1 MCKAEFHKNWTR
13 SGKFGSHTQVGWVT
27 AACNICSFLHRH
39 LHSHAQAHLCH
50 CLKKAVTLQI
60 QRHHMLEFTRLKHYK
75 PQGTSVQM
83 FIYPESQ
90 GTSVQMYSY
99 PEQKLWREL
108 HGGFYI
114 FTIEC
119 IFWVTHNYKQIHER
133 KRNHFN
139 FFYNSMWTTCI

>member
-1 MCKAEFHKNWTR
+1 M
-13 SGKFGSHTQVGWVT
+13 
-27 AACNICSFLHRH
+27 HRPTC
-39 LHSHAQAHLCH
+39 AIFF
-50 CLKKAVTLQI
+50 LKKAVTLQI

-90 GTSVQMYSY
+90 GTSVLMYSY

-114 FTIEC
+114 STLEC
-119 IFWVTHNYKQIHER
+119 IF
-133 KRNHFN
+133 
-139 FFYNSMWTTCI
+139 